1 MLTTNLSAQSDNNYH
16 IKFCVIQTNLLM
28 FDVAVN
34 TATFYSIKTNKYFVY
49 QKTYLI
55 SHNKVYLFVKL

>member
-16 IKFCVIQTNLLM
+16 IKYCVIQTNLLM

-34 TATFYSIKTNKYFVY
+34 TATFYSIKNKQILCVPKNIFNFA
-49 QKTYLI
+49 Q
-55 SHNKVYLFVKL
+55 